1 MQYSMLK
8 EIKEVMTMAIIRKGE
23 FVIPKNRRQDVKL
36 LQDKGER
43 IANQVEESTKLAKDS
58 LRKLGYDV

>member
-1 MQYSMLK
+1 MGARRR
-8 EIKEVMTMAIIRKGE
+8 EE
-23 FVIPKNRRQDVKL
+23 FVIPKNRQQEVKR
-36 LQDKGER
+36 LQQKGEK

>member
-1 MQYSMLK
+1 MVQVLK
-8 EIKEVMTMAIIRKGE
+8 EVITMAAKRREE
-23 FVIPKNRRQDVKL
+23 FVIPKNRQQEVKR
-36 LQDKGER
+36 LQDKGEK

>member
-1 MQYSMLK
+1 MVQVLK
-8 EIKEVMTMAIIRKGE
+8 EVITMAAMRREE
-23 FVIPKNRRQDVKL
+23 FVIPKNRQQEVKR
-36 LQDKGER
+36 LQDKGEK

>member
-1 MQYSMLK
+1 MTTSQK
-8 EIKEVMTMAIIRKGE
+8 NIKIPKVHRQEIKR
-23 FVIPKNRRQDVKL
+23 

-43 IANQVEESTKLAKDS
+43 IANRVEESTNLAKNA

>member
-1 MQYSMLK
+1 MLK
-8 EIKEVMTMAIIRKGE
+8 GTNEVITMAIIRNGE
-23 FVIPKNRRQDVKL
+23 FVIPKNRQQEVKR

>member
-1 MQYSMLK
+1 
-8 EIKEVMTMAIIRKGE
+8 MAIIRNGE
-23 FVIPKNRRQDVKL
+23 FVIPKNRQQEVKR